1 MAGDLTGRL
10 DWSIKG
16 APAIE
21 ETIEDLVAR
30 RPHLFD
36 AGFLFPLLVLKD
48 SAMRSNA
55 MAMRAYCEQQGARL
69 APHGKTHMSP
79 QLAQRQLQDGA
90 WGITVATTSQAR
102 VYRAAGVRR
111 ILMANELVDPAGIR
125 WVAEQLT
132 DPDFEFLC
140 YVDSIAGVRLLAEGL
155 GSGGRALDVL
165 VEIGPVGARTGC
177 RTVPEAVAVAEAA
190 AAEPSL
196 RVRGISGYEGG
207 FGHGDTPDNA
217 VLDSVRSYLRFGREA
232 GEAIAKFVPDDVEIL
247 ASAGG
252 SVYFDL
258 VAETFGA
265 GWNLDRPV
273 TTVLRS
279 GCYLVHDSGS
289 YLRQTPFGR
298 SIDGELLPAMHVW
311 AMVLS
316 QPEPGLALVG
326 AGRRDVSFDI
336 DLPIVESVRHRDG
349 TVESGAGIT
358 VSALNDQHA
367 YLRFDGE
374 SPVAVGDFVCF
385 GISHPCTCFDKWQF
399 IPVVDDDDHVIDYVR
414 TYF

>member
-1 MAGDLTGRL
+1 MAGELTGRL
-10 DWSIKG
+10 DWSVKG
-16 APAIE
+16 APGGD
-21 ETIEDLVAR
+21 TSIEDLLAR
-30 RPHLFD
+30 RPSLFD

-48 SAMRSNA
+48 SALRSNA
-55 MAMRAYCEQQGARL
+55 AAMRAFCERQGARL

-79 QLAQRQLQDGA
+79 QLAQRQLEDGA

-102 VYRAAGVRR
+102 VYRAAGVPR
-111 ILMANELVDPAGIR
+111 IFMANELVDPAGIR
-125 WVAEQLT
+125 WVAEQLS

-140 YVDSIAGVRLLAEGL
+140 YVDSVAGVRLLAEQL
-155 GSGGRALDVL
+155 GAVRRPLDVL
-165 VEIGPVGARTGC
+165 VEVGPVGARTGC
-177 RTVPEAVAVAEAA
+177 RTVAEAARVASAA

-196 RVRGISGYEGG
+196 RVRGVSGYEGG
-207 FGHGDTPDNA
+207 FGHGDTPDDE
-217 VLDSVRSYLRFGREA
+217 VLEACRAYLRFAREA
-232 GEAIAKFVPDDVEIL
+232 GEAIAKFVPDDTEFL

-258 VAETFGA
+258 VAETFGS

-289 YLRQTPFGR
+289 YRRQTPFGR
-298 SIDGELLPAMHVW
+298 SIDGELVPAMHVW
-311 AMVLS
+311 GLVLS

-326 AGRRDVSFDI
+326 MGRRDVSFDI
-336 DLPIVESVRHRDG
+336 DLPFVESVRHRDG
-349 TVESGAGIT
+349 TSGSADGVT

-374 SPVAVGDFVCF
+374 SPVSVGDLVSF

-399 IPVVDDDDHVIDYVR
+399 IPVIDDDDRVIDYVR